1 MSDFSESAIV
11 HTGAC
16 SASLELKVVELAMG
30 PTYLN
35 WLFEVLKRDSPK
47 TRLVLDVSRLNRFIE
62 TRWFWMISISQVRLT
77 LRRRYASLAYATLRR
92 HASLAYATLCR
103 YATLQH
109 KTAMRR

>member
-47 TRLVLDVSRLNRFIE
+47 TRLVLDVSRLNRFVE
-62 TRWFWMISISQVRLT
+62 TRRFWMISI
-77 LRRRYASLAYATLRR
+77 
-92 HASLAYATLCR
+92 SLAYATLCR